1 MDIITRTARAAWL
14 VIAVMGVAGCSNIT
28 DTVTLGTIGATLVG
42 GQSPT
47 HELEQIYYLGV
58 FDPQEQIPPTVY
70 RVRVHGQASF
80 ISFMRF
86 GSGWVPAQVIDSLGT
101 GVGFDDAGNIE
112 ITPAG
117 GEAPPT
123 FETGRGL
130 MMFGPEG
137 FRPAPRQP
145 PPGRRHGI
153 KSGGILQCGRRDARR
168 GRGSHGRAAR
178 CRAAAVTVRGAGS
191 SQGRTRS
198 SDRAGQGRHARVDGG
213 AGSRPMNAR
222 WLPMF
227 GAAAAAL
234 GGCAVMTIDVDVYKG
249 PLSNHEDVQ
258 TEQMAVMAIGA
269 KPLLIKLR
277 DNLEELKRDTP
288 RLPLRGMSWYK
299 EGFIGDGPNG
309 RSHFKDDNAIR
320 VNAILALY
328 ADQETRDLSE
338 IFAEGRDAL
347 SDSEIAWDIFLDE
360 GISITVYA
368 ADRRRLEAV
377 VADRSA
383 SAPSARGEIWLKAC
397 TGACG
402 PTATAKCHRSTRWR
416 KPAQTRPTRWCCLST
431 KKARSRPS
439 TAPSPVCR

>member
-137 FRPAPRQP
+137 FRPAPRNHRLVVVMGSNPEAFFSAVDETLGAVAGVMAEQ
-145 PPGRRHGI
+145 
-153 KSGGILQCGRRDARR
+153 RDA
-168 GRGSHGRAAR
+168 
-178 CRAAAVTVRGAGS
+178 
-191 SQGRTRS
+191 
-198 SDRAGQGRHARVDGG
+198 
-213 AGSRPMNAR
+213 
-222 WLPMF
+222 
-227 GAAAAAL
+227 
-234 GGCAVMTIDVDVYKG
+234 
-249 PLSNHEDVQ
+249 
-258 TEQMAVMAIGA
+258 
-269 KPLLIKLR
+269 
-277 DNLEELKRDTP
+277 EL
-288 RLPLRGMSWYK
+288 
-299 EGFIGDGPNG
+299 
-309 RSHFKDDNAIR
+309 
-320 VNAILALY
+320 
-328 ADQETRDLSE
+328 Q
-338 IFAEGRDAL
+338 
-347 SDSEIAWDIFLDE
+347 
-360 GISITVYA
+360 
-368 ADRRRLEAV
+368 
-377 VADRSA
+377 
-383 SAPSARGEIWLKAC
+383 
-397 TGACG
+397 
-402 PTATAKCHRSTRWR
+402 
-416 KPAQTRPTRWCCLST
+416 Q
-431 KKARSRPS
+431 
-439 TAPSPVCR
+439 